1 VLLYYL
7 LYLGLRLVLILNNT
21 LIYKLVRL
29 CKLYKQ
35 YSIKL
40 RFLPLYL
47 PDYNPIKAIFN
58 NIKA

>member
-7 LYLGLRLVLILNNT
+7 LYLGPRSVLILDNA
-21 LIYKLVRL
+21 LIHKLAQL
-29 CKLYKQ
+29 HKLYKQ

-47 PDYNPIKAIFN
+47 PDYNPIKATFN

>member
-1 VLLYYL
+1 VLPYYL
-7 LYLGLRLVLILNNT
+7 LYLGPRLILILNNV
-21 LIYKLVRL
+21 LIYKLARL
-29 CKLYKQ
+29 RKLYKQ

-47 PDYNPIKAIFN
+47 LDYNLIKATFN